1 LFAKERQAMAAE
13 ADAWETL
20 AEARREA
27 GRPMP
32 QLADVSGD
40 IPDLGKEEAA
50 TLLEVGF
57 GDVLQGR

>member
-1 LFAKERQAMAAE
+1 
-13 ADAWETL
+13 
-20 AEARREA
+20 
-27 GRPMP
+27 MP